1 MLGLFP
7 RALRD
12 KACALIA
19 DVGLGEE
26 HLRRR
31 ASALSGGQQQRV
43 GIARAFML
51 DPAYVLADEPVASLD
66 PQISIDVL
74 ALLAREAK
82 ERGTTVLCS
91 LHQIDLAVRF
101 ADRIVALKD
110 GKIVF
115 DGAPDA
121 LAEGRL
127 SRIYGVACGG
137 PRRLSMAVGA

>member
-1 MLGLFP
+1 
-7 RALRD
+7 
-12 KACALIA
+12 
-19 DVGLGEE
+19 
-26 HLRRR
+26 
-31 ASALSGGQQQRV
+31 
-43 GIARAFML
+43 ML

-66 PQISIDVL
+66 PQTSVDIL

-110 GKIVF
+110 GRIVF

-121 LAEGRL
+121 LAEERL
-127 SRIYGVACGG
+127 GRIYDAPRG
-137 PRRLSMAVGA
+137 PVRLAAAVGA